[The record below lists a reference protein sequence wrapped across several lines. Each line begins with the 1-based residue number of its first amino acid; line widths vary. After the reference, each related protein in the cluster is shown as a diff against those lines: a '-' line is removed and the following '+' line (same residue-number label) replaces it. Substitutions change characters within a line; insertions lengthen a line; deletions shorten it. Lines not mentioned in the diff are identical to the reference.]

1 MTLMGTSN
9 AAREVRLPASIP
21 ARLAQLGQRI
31 RAARIRRQLRQEDL
45 AARAGLSRKAIDA
58 VETGKLTTGIGTYMQ
73 VLWAMGLDGEIDL
86 IADPGLDRD
95 GLALELNR
103 QTKRVHVAPSR
114 QQLNNDF

>member
-1 MTLMGTSN
+1 MGTYT
-9 AAREVRLPASIP
+9 ADREARLPVSIP

-31 RAARIRRQLRQEDL
+31 RAARVRRQLRQEDV

-58 VETGKLTTGIGTYMQ
+58 VESGKLTTGIGTYMQ
-73 VLWAMGLDGEIDL
+73 VLWAMGLDSEVDL

-114 QQLNNDF
+114 RQLNNDF